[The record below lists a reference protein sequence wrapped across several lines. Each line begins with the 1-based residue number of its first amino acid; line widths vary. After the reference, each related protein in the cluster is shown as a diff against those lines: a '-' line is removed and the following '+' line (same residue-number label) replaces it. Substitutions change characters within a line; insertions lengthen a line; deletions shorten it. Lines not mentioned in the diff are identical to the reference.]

1 MKPYVDVDEII
12 EHFTLLPPEINFLGR
27 NDPHNQL
34 GKALL
39 LKFFQSEGRFP
50 ESENEFTPAIIEYVA
65 QQLRLPP
72 AVIQAYNWD
81 GRTSSD
87 QRNQI
92 RELLGFHS
100 ATIADQEALRSWLI
114 EEVLPHEHR
123 PVYLEQLAYQ
133 HLQRQHIEPPT
144 KGQVARLTT
153 SALHQYEQSF
163 FEATAARLSEE
174 TKAKLRQLIYQKEA
188 LATQTDLGE
197 MIDDDPSRYLIHD
210 LKSGPGDAK
219 LPISS
224 RWLTVCAC
232 CSKLGSLKICSV
244 MSPCASCV
252 NINSKWPSNPSATC
266 NGGMK
271 TRKPMR
277 CWPPSVG
284 CANEKSPI
292 RWLIC
297 SCRCSV
303 TRVCARKST
312 LNANSW
318 GSIFVLM
325 ANSTCSIA

>member
-1 MKPYVDVDEII
+1 MKPYVAVDESI

-27 NDPHNQL
+27 NDSHNHL

-39 LKFFQSEGRFP
+39 LKFFQAEGRFP
-50 ESENEFTPAIIEYVA
+50 ESEDEFTPAIIAYVA

-72 AVIQAYNWD
+72 AVIKEYNWA

-123 PVYLEQLAYQ
+123 PIYLEQLAYQ

-163 FEATAARLSEE
+163 FDATAARVSEE
-174 TKAKLRQLIYQKEA
+174 TKAKLRQLIYKKEE
-188 LATQTDLGE
+188 LATQIDLGE
-197 MIDDDPSRYLIHD
+197 MMDDDPSRYLIHD

-219 LPISS
+219 IVNLKKVADQSIGHPQRSRLARGLHRLLPEPD
-224 RWLTVCAC
+224 RTRAP
-232 CSKLGSLKICSV
+232 G
-244 MSPCASCV
+244 ATR
-252 NINSKWPSNPSATC
+252 SA
-266 NGGMK
+266 K
-271 TRKPMR
+271 TAVALPLWSGDQHRLDQ
-277 CWPPSVG
+277 CEHG
-284 CANEKSPI
+284 
-292 RWLIC
+292 
-297 SCRCSV
+297 
-303 TRVCARKST
+303 
-312 LNANSW
+312 
-318 GSIFVLM
+318 
-325 ANSTCSIA
+325 